1 MARQMVRPLRM
12 AVKTRHRNSVGVV
25 DGLVDYYKKN
35 IRTVGGKKIQFVK
48 CSKEAES
55 PVTAN
60 IVLVAKIFTCIS
72 FDHNV
77 AVNHLYNDN
86 WAI

>member
-1 MARQMVRPLRM
+1 M
-12 AVKTRHRNSVGVV
+12 
-25 DGLVDYYKKN
+25 
-35 IRTVGGKKIQFVK
+35 RTVGTKKFHFIKYVK
-48 CSKEAES
+48 KAES
-55 PVTAN
+55 SVTAY
-60 IVLVAKIFTCIS
+60 IVLVAKIFTCLS

>member
-1 MARQMVRPLRM
+1 M
-12 AVKTRHRNSVGVV
+12 
-25 DGLVDYYKKN
+25 
-35 IRTVGGKKIQFVK
+35 RTVGTKKFHFVK
-48 CSKEAES
+48 YAKEAES
-55 PVTAN
+55 SVTAN
-60 IVLVAKIFTCIS
+60 IVLVAKTFTCLS